1 MLVCGTWFLSHIT
14 HKHMSNGPVVFTSLV
29 TTSSQK
35 LSCYNTPIKMTW
47 FQTQLRQKTKRN
59 TWKTWFEA
67 QRFNGFHC
75 FSPHRHHNSF
85 IPRASTILSGVSPIR
100 KTSGPRLCAD
110 GPDKARKTLMF
121 IRRSLYRF
129 HRCQSGKVTVTA
141 PIKENGQNGNKGT
154 DWEPKLGNNT
164 SLTNDYSWLE

>member
-1 MLVCGTWFLSHIT
+1 MALDFYHTSHTNTCQTVQWCLRALSQQAAEIVLLQHT
-14 HKHMSNGPVVFTSLV
+14 NQNDMVSNST
-29 TTSSQK
+29 QK
-35 LSCYNTPIKMTW
+35 
-47 FQTQLRQKTKRN
+47 KTKRN
-59 TWKTWFEA
+59 TWKHGLKLNILMVFTV
-67 QRFNGFHC
+67 
-75 FSPHRHHNSF
+75 FSPLRHHNSF

-121 IRRSLYRF
+121 IRQSLYRF

-154 DWEPKLGNNT
+154 DWELKLGNNA
-164 SLTNDYSWLE
+164 SPTNDYSG